1 MSKREATIRD
11 IALKLNIS
19 VSTVSRAIRDM
30 PEVKKE
36 TRKLVLEMAK
46 ALDYEPNKIAQG
58 LRIKKTNTIGVI
70 VPAVT
75 LHFFSSVISGIQETA
90 NKLGYNVMFCQSNE
104 SFETEKAN
112 IQTLL
117 SSRVDGLLISLS
129 RETNTVDH
137 LMGMQ
142 RKNIPLVL
150 FDRVFDNMEGSKVVV
165 DDYEGAFNAVQYLL
179 KTGCKRVAYLAGP
192 KNLSISNHRL
202 NGYKDA
208 LKEGRI
214 AFDPELVSH
223 CEHMEED
230 AERETNRVL
239 DMKHSP
245 DAIFCFND
253 HVAIKSMQVIK
264 ERGLT
269 VPGDVSLM
277 GFSNEPIAAFIEPSL
292 TTVSQPSYEMGK
304 AATQLIIQQIESKE
318 PLEKQEMKV
327 LQTSLIIRNST
338 RKLKA

>member
-30 PEVKKE
+30 PEVKRE
-36 TRKLVLEMAK
+36 TRDLVLEMAK
-46 ALDYEPNKIAQG
+46 KLDYEPNKIAQG

-75 LHFFSSVISGIQETA
+75 LHFFSSIISGIQETA

-112 IQTLL
+112 IHTLL

-129 RETNTVDH
+129 RETETMDH
-137 LMGMQ
+137 LTSLQ
-142 RKNIPLVL
+142 KKNIPLVL
-150 FDRVFDNMEGSKVVV
+150 FDRVFDEVNTSKVMV
-165 DDYEGAFNAVQYLL
+165 DDYEGAYSAVQYLF
-179 KTGCKRVAYLAGP
+179 KTGCKKIAYLGGP

-208 LKEGRI
+208 IRDNKNVVDL
-214 AFDPELVSH
+214 ELISY
-223 CEHMEED
+223 CEHLEED
-230 AERETNRVL
+230 ATSETERILNL
-239 DMKHSP
+239 KNPP

-253 HVAIKSMQVIK
+253 PIAIICIQAIKQKGLKIPDEVSVI
-264 ERGLT
+264 
-269 VPGDVSLM
+269 
-277 GFSNEPIAAFIEPSL
+277 GFTNEPIAALIDPSL

-304 AATQLIIQQIESKE
+304 AATKLIIDQIESSDDFIDE
-318 PLEKQEMKV
+318 LKV
-327 LQTSLIIRNST
+327 LKTTLVIRNST
-338 RKLKA
+338 KKV

>member
-30 PEVKKE
+30 PEVKRE
-36 TRKLVLEMAK
+36 TRDLVLEMAK
-46 ALDYEPNKIAQG
+46 KLDYEPNKIAQG

-75 LHFFSSVISGIQETA
+75 LHFFSSIISGIQETA

-104 SFETEKAN
+104 SFETEKNN
-112 IQTLL
+112 IHTLL

-129 RETNTVDH
+129 RETETMDH
-137 LMGMQ
+137 LTSLQ
-142 RKNIPLVL
+142 KKNIPLVL
-150 FDRVFDNMEGSKVVV
+150 FDRVFDEVNTSKVMV
-165 DDYEGAFNAVQYLL
+165 DDYEGAYSAVQYLF
-179 KTGCKRVAYLAGP
+179 KTGCKKIAYLGGP

-208 LKEGRI
+208 IRDNKNI
-214 AFDPELVSH
+214 VDPELISN
-223 CEHMEED
+223 CEHLED
-230 AERETNRVL
+230 DATSETERILNL
-239 DMKHSP
+239 KNPP

-253 HVAIKSMQVIK
+253 PIAIICMQTIKQKGLKIPEEISVI
-264 ERGLT
+264 
-269 VPGDVSLM
+269 
-277 GFSNEPIAAFIEPSL
+277 GFTNEPIAALIEPSL

-304 AATQLIIQQIESKE
+304 VATKLIIDHIECSE
-318 PLEKQEMKV
+318 DFNDELKV
-327 LQTSLIIRNST
+327 LQTTLIIRNST
-338 RKLKA
+338 KKINV

>member
-11 IALKLNIS
+11 IAIKLNIS

-46 ALDYEPNKIAQG
+46 KLDYEPNKIAQG

-112 IQTLL
+112 IHTLL

-129 RETNTVDH
+129 RETNTMDH
-137 LMGMQ
+137 LTSLQ
-142 RKNIPLVL
+142 KKNIPLVL
-150 FDRVFDNMEGSKVVV
+150 FDRVFDKVDTSKVMV
-165 DDYEGAFNAVQYLL
+165 DDYDGAHNAVSYLI
-179 KTGCKRVAYLAGP
+179 KTGCKNIAYLGGP
-192 KNLSISNHRL
+192 RNLSISNHRL
-202 NGYKDA
+202 NGYKAA
-208 LKEGRI
+208 LNDHKI
-214 AFDPELVSH
+214 TPDPEMYAF
-223 CEHMEED
+223 CEHLEED
-230 AERETNRVL
+230 TIRETERMLNFNNP
-239 DMKHSP
+239 P

-253 HVAIKSMQVIK
+253 PVAITCMQFLK
-264 ERGLT
+264 ERGIKI
-269 VPGDVSLM
+269 PEDISII
-277 GFSNEPIAAFIEPSL
+277 GFTNEPIAALVEPSL
-292 TTVSQPSYEMGK
+292 TTVSQPAYEMGK
-304 AATQLIIQQIESKE
+304 AATKLIIDQIESKE
-318 PLEKQEMKV
+318 DIKEEVKILK
-327 LQTSLIIRNST
+327 TSLIIRNST

>member
-36 TRKLVLEMAK
+36 TRKLVLDMAK
-46 ALDYEPNKIAQG
+46 SLDYEPNKIAQG

-75 LHFFSSVISGIQETA
+75 LHFFSSIISGIQETA

-112 IQTLL
+112 IHTLL

-129 RETNTVDH
+129 RETNSVDH
-137 LMGMQ
+137 LVGMQ

-150 FDRVFDNMEGSKVVV
+150 FDRVFDDINTAKVMV
-165 DDYEGAFNAVQYLL
+165 DDYEGAFSAVEYLL

-192 KNLSISNHRL
+192 RNLSISNHRL
-202 NGYKDA
+202 EGYKDA
-208 LKEGRI
+208 LKKNKI
-214 AFDPELVSH
+214 VSDPELISH

-230 AERETNRVL
+230 AEFETERMLGLKVP
-239 DMKHSP
+239 P

-253 HVAIKSMQVIK
+253 PVAIKSMEVIK
-264 ERGLT
+264 QKGLKIPDDIS
-269 VPGDVSLM
+269 VM
-277 GFSNEPIAAFIEPSL
+277 GFTNEPIAAIIEPSL

-304 AATQLIIQQIESKE
+304 AATKLIVQQIESKE
-318 PLEKQEMKV
+318 PLEEELKI
-327 LQTSLIIRNST
+327 LQTTLIIRNST
-338 RKLKA
+338 KKVME